1 MQAYHVYYTCT
12 YIKITDDQGMV
23 CFLFRKF
30 QGDNV
35 PSYKKKKKN
44 YCCLSIRMFF
54 GVKYTNKMTV
64 KK

>member
-1 MQAYHVYYTCT
+1 MQTYHVYYTCT

-35 PSYKKKKKN
+35 SSYKRKKLLLAVYQNVLWSQIYK
-44 YCCLSIRMFF
+44 
-54 GVKYTNKMTV
+54 
-64 KK
+64 

>member
-35 PSYKKKKKN
+35 PSYKKKLLLAVYQNVLWSQIYK
-44 YCCLSIRMFF
+44 
-54 GVKYTNKMTV
+54 
-64 KK
+64 

>member
-12 YIKITDDQGMV
+12 YIKITDDQGMI

-35 PSYKKKKKN
+35 SSYKKKKK
-44 YCCLSIRMFF
+44 
-54 GVKYTNKMTV
+54 TTV
-64 KK
+64 GYQNVLWSQIYK